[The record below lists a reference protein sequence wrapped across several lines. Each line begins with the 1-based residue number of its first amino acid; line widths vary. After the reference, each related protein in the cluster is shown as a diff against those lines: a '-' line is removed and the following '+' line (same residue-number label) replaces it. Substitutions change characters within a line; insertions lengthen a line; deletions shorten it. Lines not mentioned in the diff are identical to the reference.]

1 MTNRRF
7 ERYLYRQILV
17 RMRQGDS
24 DREIARS
31 GIMGRK
37 KVAQVRE
44 VAAARGWLAVES
56 ALPDEALLSAQFAR
70 HEALPASCISTLEPW
85 REQISHWHGQG
96 IQGTTIHAALV
107 RNHGYTG
114 SYSSVYRF
122 LHQLELEAV
131 PDVPL
136 RLDFKPGEAAQIDF
150 GAGPV
155 ITHALTGETF
165 KTWFFVMT
173 LCWSRH
179 QYAEV
184 VRDQSSATWLA
195 CHRHAFAWFNGVPGR
210 LIIDNPKCAI
220 TRACFHDPAVQRAYA
235 EYAEGYGFRID
246 PCPPRDPKKKGIVE
260 SGGKYVKRRF
270 LPLRA
275 FRSLADANRQLAA
288 WVMGEAGN
296 RCHGTTREKPLTRFS
311 EVEKPLL
318 RGLPDVPPE
327 LAVWARVKAHRD
339 AHVQYGQCLYSV
351 PFRLMG
357 QSLWRKATDQL
368 ITVYRDHELIA
379 THPRQTRPGARST
392 GQDHLPPEA
401 LAWNLQ
407 DTHGCL
413 REAERIG
420 PNCQELIQTLFADQ
434 VLVNLRAAQGVLRLE
449 KTYGSQRLEAAC
461 SRAIRFGS
469 VRYRTVKAILAKGLD
484 QGVPSPASDTAL
496 ADTYTH
502 GGRFCRDTQT
512 LLH

>member
-7 ERYLYRQILV
+7 EMYLYRQSLV

-24 DREIARS
+24 DRELARS
-31 GIMGRK
+31 GIMGRRK
-37 KVAQVRE
+37 IATVRA
-44 VAAARGWLAVES
+44 VAAARGWLALES
-56 ALPDEALLSAQFAR
+56 PLPNDAVLSAQFAR
-70 HEALPASCISTLEPW
+70 HEAVPASGISTLEPW
-85 REQISHWHGQG
+85 REQISQGHGQG

-107 RNHGYTG
+107 RNHGYPG

-122 LHQLELEAV
+122 LQQLELEAV

-155 ITHALTGETF
+155 LTHALTGEPF
-165 KTWFFVMT
+165 KTWFLVMT

-179 QYAEV
+179 QYAEL

-195 CHRHAFAWFNGVPGR
+195 CHRHAFEWFNGVPGR

-260 SGGKYVKRRF
+260 AGVKYVKRSF
-270 LPLRA
+270 LPLRE
-275 FRSLADANRQLAA
+275 FRSLADANRQLAE

-296 RCHGTTREKPLTRFS
+296 RCHGTTHEKPLTRFS
-311 EVEKPLL
+311 EVEKPVLQV
-318 RGLPDVPPE
+318 LPDVPPE
-327 LAVWARVKAHRD
+327 LAVWAKVKVHRD
-339 AHVQYGQCLYSV
+339 AHVQYDKCLYSV

-357 QSLWRKATDQL
+357 QTLWLKATDNRVSL
-368 ITVYRDHELIA
+368 YREHELIA
-379 THPRQTRPGARST
+379 SHLRQTRPGTRST
-392 GQDHLPPEA
+392 VQDHLPPEA

-407 DTHGCL
+407 DTHWCL
-413 REAERIG
+413 REAQRIG
-420 PNCQELIQTLFADQ
+420 PNGQALIEALFADQ
-434 VLVNLRAAQGVLRLE
+434 VLVNRRAAQGVLRLE
-449 KTYGSQRLEAAC
+449 KTDGALRLEAAC
-461 SRAIRFGS
+461 ARAIRFGS
-469 VRYRTVKAILAKGLD
+469 LRYRTVKSILAKGLD
-484 QGVPSPASDTAL
+484 QAVPTPASTTAL
-496 ADTYTH
+496 AATDTH

-512 LLH
+512 RLH